1 MDEFNYSSTYSSG
14 WRQIKREETEN
25 EQQKAVSL
33 PQKELGAPI
42 RFSKQLS
49 EDASPNQ
56 KKAAGNTISMPVLEE
71 NQKEIM
77 DKINQLQAEMASMKQ
92 ILHSIKT
99 NTELMGLQNH
109 RKAPGGKLPKLFK

>member
-56 KKAAGNTISMPVLEE
+56 KKGSRKHNIHAGF
-71 NQKEIM
+71 
-77 DKINQLQAEMASMKQ
+77 
-92 ILHSIKT
+92 
-99 NTELMGLQNH
+99 
-109 RKAPGGKLPKLFK
+109 GGKPKGDYG